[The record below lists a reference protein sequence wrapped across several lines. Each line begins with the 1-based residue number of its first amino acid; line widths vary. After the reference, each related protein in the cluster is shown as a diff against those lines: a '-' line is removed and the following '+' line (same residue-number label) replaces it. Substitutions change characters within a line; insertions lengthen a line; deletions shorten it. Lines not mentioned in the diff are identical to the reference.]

1 LASRPAVAV
10 ALIAFLI
17 RAAVGWMRLDQ
28 LDVDVDAYRVL
39 AETLASHG
47 VFGLVSPSG
56 EVIAS
61 AYRPPLYPMVL
72 SLLTFGGSVNNL
84 AVAILHAFL
93 GGLTALCT
101 YLAVVAWLGK
111 SNGQL
116 PGIVAAI
123 VVIVDPILV
132 QQSTLPMT
140 ETLATAI
147 ASVVIWWW
155 MAHVSNRFSI
165 VSTLVLGGLLALG
178 FLCRPTF
185 VVWAFLLVIGLFLT
199 NTPKGMTR
207 RRRLLAA
214 GSTAI
219 CVALVIGAW
228 TYRNLTVLGHPIW
241 ATTHGGYTLLLG
253 NNPHYYRHLREAGPF
268 LRWDPNDFLTAY
280 AHRFEG
286 DPSTRSF
293 WFRDWQTAVP
303 VQSELGQRELGQSGT
318 GQSDKGQ
325 PGTGQPGTG
334 QPEASSR
341 FSEADDDKLTYD
353 AAAATIRRNPGIF
366 VTSCLVRV
374 YRLWTPLPY
383 AAEQRALWQRLAIGA
398 YYTLLYAAAL
408 LGLAKMGSRLRSS
421 IWWPIPALLLALT
434 LVHAV
439 YWSNMRMRAPAIPAI
454 AMLAGLS
461 LQKKSGVGC

>member
-1 LASRPAVAV
+1 V
-10 ALIAFLI
+10 ALLAVLI
-17 RAAVGWMRLDQ
+17 RGTIGCLRLDQ
-28 LDVDVDAYRVL
+28 LDADVDAYRAL

-56 EVIAS
+56 EIIAS
-61 AYRPPLYPMVL
+61 AYRPPLYPMIL
-72 SLLTFGGSVNNL
+72 SSVVTGGSVNNL
-84 AVAILHAFL
+84 AVAVLHAFL

-101 YLAVVAWLGK
+101 YLGVVAWLGK

-116 PGIVAAI
+116 AGIVAAI

-132 QQSTLPMT
+132 RQSTLVMT

-165 VSTLVLGGLLALG
+165 VSAVVLGGLLALG

-185 VVWAFLLVIGLFLT
+185 VVWAFLLVIGLLLA
-199 NTPKGMTR
+199 NTPEGITW
-207 RRRLLAA
+207 RRRLFAA
-214 GSTAI
+214 ASTAT

-228 TYRNLTVLGHPIW
+228 TYRNLTMLGDPIW

-268 LRWDPNDFLTAY
+268 LRWDPNDFLNAY

-293 WFRDWQTAVP
+293 WFRDWEGTA
-303 VQSELGQRELGQSGT
+303 LA
-318 GQSDKGQ
+318 Q
-325 PGTGQPGTG
+325 PESG
-334 QPEASSR
+334 QPETSSG

-353 AAAATIRRNPGIF
+353 AAAATIRRNPGMF
-366 VTSCLVRV
+366 VTSCLVRI
-374 YRLWTPLPY
+374 YRLWTPMPY
-383 AAEQRALWQRLAIGA
+383 AVEQRELWQRLAIGA
-398 YYTLLYAAAL
+398 YYTLLYAAAV
-408 LGLAKMGSRLRSS
+408 LGLAKTGSRLRSS
-421 IWWPIPALLLALT
+421 IWWPIPALVLTLT

-461 LQKKSGVGC
+461 LQKKSGAEG